1 MKKHLPESLL
11 ESIHELAS
19 LDLAQF
25 EESQFSEPSVSIRS
39 NPAKPATLNFDL
51 HPVPWCEHGFYLN
64 ERPSFTADPLF
75 HAGVYYVQEASSMF
89 LSFALKQTLS
99 LENPIKVLDL
109 CAAPGGKSTLIAS
122 LLNEESLLVS
132 NEVIQTRANILCEN
146 MTKWG
151 QINTWVTNSDPKQ
164 FGKLD
169 SFFDALIIDAP
180 CSGSGLFRRIPDYL
194 HDWSIDNVNLC
205 SQRQKRILHDSFAC
219 LSAEGILVY
228 MTCSFSRQE
237 NEDVVDYIMKEFD
250 VENIDLT
257 LPPEWNIVRTLSSET
272 KSVGYRFYP
281 HLLQGEGFFMSIFRK
296 RTGHSSHIPSAR
308 AEDHRK
314 LSFLKPFIS
323 LEKKCILTQKDNLIA
338 IHENHRD
345 LYTALSAHIKLIK
358 KGIMLGKVIRNEL
371 IPDHELAMYAE
382 CTFEDRIELSL
393 ENAISYLKKDELA
406 ISSDTKGWKLVTYNK
421 IPLGWIKQ
429 LGNRN
434 NNYFPSNYR
443 ILSKNILPF

>member
-1 MKKHLPESLL
+1 
-11 ESIHELAS
+11 
-19 LDLAQF
+19 
-25 EESQFSEPSVSIRS
+25 
-39 NPAKPATLNFDL
+39 
-51 HPVPWCEHGFYLN
+51 
-64 ERPSFTADPLF
+64 
-75 HAGVYYVQEASSMF
+75 
-89 LSFALKQTLS
+89 
-99 LENPIKVLDL
+99 
-109 CAAPGGKSTLIAS
+109 
-122 LLNEESLLVS
+122 
-132 NEVIQTRANILCEN
+132 
-146 MTKWG
+146 
-151 QINTWVTNSDPKQ
+151 
-164 FGKLD
+164 
-169 SFFDALIIDAP
+169 
-180 CSGSGLFRRIPDYL
+180 
-194 HDWSIDNVNLC
+194 
-205 SQRQKRILHDSFAC
+205 
-219 LSAEGILVY
+219 
-228 MTCSFSRQE
+228 
-237 NEDVVDYIMKEFD
+237 
-250 VENIDLT
+250 
-257 LPPEWNIVRTLSSET
+257 
-272 KSVGYRFYP
+272 
-281 HLLQGEGFFMSIFRK
+281 LQGEGFFMSIFRK

-382 CTFEDRIELSL
+382 CAFEDRIELSL